1 MKTSSPFSP
10 LRRITSGQWLP
21 ACAWVLLA
29 MTGAARATDV
39 YLKIEGIP
47 GEISTGRFAGWSQL
61 HSANA
66 DVIVP
71 PVVPPAPASPTVFG
85 VRVLKELDRCTPNL
99 VVKCASGEHIPR
111 LSLAFVE
118 GENRYLRVT
127 LHDVLVSSIA
137 MQGQSTP
144 PIEEVSFTF
153 QKIEWS
159 YTDGI
164 GDDAGLTATF
174 DTATQTGATKPRV
187 PFRATLDRSPNG
199 TLLLSCP
206 VESGHTYRIR
216 SNATLN
222 GPWQTVSEFTADI
235 DGTVEQSVRIT
246 GQALFYSVEEV
257 Q

>member
-1 MKTSSPFSP
+1 MKTSSPCSP
-10 LRRITSGQWLP
+10 LRRITSGKWLP
-21 ACAWVLLA
+21 ACALVLVA

-39 YLKIEGIP
+39 YLKLEGIS
-47 GEISTGRFAGWSQL
+47 GEISEGRFAGWTQL

-66 DVIVP
+66 AVIVP
-71 PVVPPAPASPTVFG
+71 AAVPPAPASPAVFG
-85 VRVLKELDRCTPNL
+85 LSVLKALDKSTPDL

-111 LSLAFVE
+111 LSLVFVE

-127 LHDVLVSSIA
+127 LQDVLVSSIA
-137 MQGQSTP
+137 MQGESTP

-159 YTDGI
+159 DTDGD
-164 GDDAGLTATF
+164 GNDAGLTATF
-174 DTATQTGATKPRV
+174 DTTTQTGATKLRV

-199 TLLLSCP
+199 ILLLTCP

-235 DGTVEQSVRIT
+235 DGIVEQSLRIT